1 MKRLLPF
8 LFIAILTSCGERSKN
23 ADDTKSIE
31 KKSTELIHVDGFNRQ
46 IFEFKKPTILIVALD
61 SLEIEKLKNSDEEN
75 FDTAADDVMWYNAML
90 LKKMTSLKIPVVQSD
105 KDTIEI
111 KTPHATH
118 IIVKDSTFS
127 LYTYFYFE
135 GNKISKQD
143 ILDLL
148 DQ

>member
-1 MKRLLPF
+1 MKKVLPLL
-8 LFIAILTSCGERSKN
+8 LVAILTSCGEKSKN
-23 ADDTKSIE
+23 ATDAKSIE
-31 KKSTELIHVDGFNRQ
+31 AKNNNLIHLEETNRQ
-46 IFEFKKPTILIVALD
+46 ILEFKKPAILIVELD

-75 FDTAADDVMWYNAML
+75 FYTAADDVMWYNAKL
-90 LKKMTSLKIPVVQSD
+90 LKKMDSLKIPVVQSD

-111 KTPHATH
+111 KTPHAKH

-127 LYTYFYFE
+127 LYTYFYFD

-143 ILDLL
+143 VLDLL